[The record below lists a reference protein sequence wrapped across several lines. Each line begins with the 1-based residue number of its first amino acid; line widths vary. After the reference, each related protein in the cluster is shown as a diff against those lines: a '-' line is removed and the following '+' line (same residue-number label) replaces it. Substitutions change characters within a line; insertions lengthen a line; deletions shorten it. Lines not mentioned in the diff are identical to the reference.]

1 MCSCDERVCSCDERA
16 IERILFRYAR
26 CVDSADW
33 DCLGELFRYG
43 QVVTEGVDGVAV
55 GPDAV
60 KDVWRTVNRVHP
72 DGTLRT
78 RHLLTNVIVDVSPD
92 DDIANADAYFMVFQ
106 ATPELPLQPIAGGWY
121 EDTFHKIDGVWWFKQ
136 KKIHVNLVGDVSN
149 HLILAFDSSGQ
160 LSDPPPADLLAA
172 ASGRSPAD
180 PANSPDSEPAT

>member
-1 MCSCDERVCSCDERA
+1 MCTCDERA

-33 DCLGELFRYG
+33 DGLGDLFRHE

-55 GPDAV
+55 GPGAV
-60 KDVWRTVNRVHP
+60 KEVWRTANRVHS

-78 RHLLTNVIVDVSPD
+78 QHLLTNVIVDVSPD
-92 DDIANADAYFMVFQ
+92 GENASTDSYFMVFQ
-106 ATPELPLQPIAGGWY
+106 ATPELHLQPIAGGRY

-136 KKIHVNLVGDVSN
+136 KKIHVGMVGDVSN
-149 HLILAFDSSGQ
+149 HLILNFDSTGH

-172 ASGRSPAD
+172 ASGP
-180 PANSPDSEPAT
+180 PDSEPAT